1 VKVAIIGGG
10 IFGCTTA
17 IHASRLGH
25 DVHLFE
31 RGSEILGAA
40 SAVNQFR
47 LHKGYHYPRSHE
59 TAKECKATEAS
70 FRAEY
75 GECVIDGSTIYAI
88 ADGSRTSAVDYLS
101 FCVAHDLPFRAAS
114 APFDTSS
121 LSIAIE
127 SVEGRIDPVKLR
139 ELIAGRLGGIKIYLR
154 TPATLALRDRFNII
168 VIAAY
173 ASTNEVALALDCA
186 VEPFQYEVIEKPV
199 LRLPRRYK
207 SFSMVVM
214 DGEFCSLDPYGET
227 GLHLMGHVK
236 HAIHSTNTGLEP
248 EVPEHLAGYLNRGII
263 EKPEGSRIAEFVES
277 GSKYIPVLSKAEHVG
292 SMFTVRAVLPERDA
306 TDERPTLVEALDG
319 QVIRIFSGKI
329 GTCVH
334 AANKVIDM
342 ISKEVHLG
350 PVMQVVA
357 A

>member
-1 VKVAIIGGG
+1 MKVCVLGAG
-10 IFGCTTA
+10 IFGCTAA
-17 IHASRLGH
+17 IHAARLGH

-31 RGSEILGAA
+31 RGPEILTAA

-47 LHKGYHYPRSHE
+47 LHRGHHYPRSSA

-88 ADGSRTSAVDYLS
+88 ADGSRTSPVDYLG

-114 APFDTSS
+114 APFDTTS

-127 SVEGRIDPVKLR
+127 GVEGRIDPVKLR
-139 ELIAGRLGGIKIYLR
+139 ELIVGRLDGVKIHLC
-154 TPATLALRDRFNII
+154 TPATSALRDQFNII

-173 ASTNEVALALDCA
+173 AGTNDAALALDCA

-227 GLHLMGHVK
+227 GLHIMGHVK
-236 HAIHSTNTGLEP
+236 HAIHSANTGLEA
-248 EVPEHLAGYLNRGII
+248 EVPEHLVGYLNRGII
-263 EKPEGSRIAEFVES
+263 EKPEGSRIAGFIES
-277 GSKYIPVLSKAEHVG
+277 GSKYIPVLSKAEYIG
-292 SMFTVRAVLPERDA
+292 SMFTIRAVLPERDA

-319 QVIRIFSGKI
+319 QVIRIFSGKL
-329 GTCVH
+329 GTCV
-334 AANKVIDM
+334 AAAHKVMDM
-342 ISKEVHLG
+342 IGSVK
-350 PVMQVVA
+350 QA
-357 A
+357 AA

>member
-1 VKVAIIGGG
+1 MKVAIVGGG
-10 IFGCTTA
+10 LFGCTTA
-17 IHASRLGH
+17 IHAARLGH

-31 RGSEILGAA
+31 RGSDILGAA

-47 LHKGYHYPRSHE
+47 LHRGYHYPRSSA
-59 TAKECKATEAS
+59 TARECKATEAS

-88 ADGSRTSAVDYLS
+88 ADGSRTSPVDYLG

-114 APFDTSS
+114 APFDTTS

-127 SVEGRIDPVKLR
+127 GVEGLIDPVKLR
-139 ELIAGRLGGIKIYLR
+139 ELIFGRLDGVKIHLR
-154 TPATLALRDRFNII
+154 TPATPALRDQFNII

-173 ASTNEVALALDCA
+173 AGTNDVALALDCA

-227 GLHLMGHVK
+227 GLHIMGHVK
-236 HAIHSTNTGLEP
+236 HAIHSANTGLEA
-248 EVPEHLAGYLNRGII
+248 EVPEHLVGYLNRGII
-263 EKPEGSRIAEFVES
+263 EKPEGSRIAGFIES
-277 GSKYIPVLSKAEHVG
+277 GSKYIPVLSKAEYIG
-292 SMFTVRAVLPERDA
+292 SMFTIRAVLPERDA

-319 QVIRIFSGKI
+319 QVIRIFSGKL
-329 GTCVH
+329 GTCV
-334 AANKVIDM
+334 AAAHKVMDM
-342 ISKEVHLG
+342 IGSVK
-350 PVMQVVA
+350 QA
-357 A
+357 AA

>member
-1 VKVAIIGGG
+1 MKVAIVGGG
-10 IFGCTTA
+10 LFGCTTA
-17 IHASRLGH
+17 IHAARLGH

-31 RGSEILGAA
+31 RGSDILGAA

-47 LHKGYHYPRSHE
+47 LHRGYHYPRSSA
-59 TAKECKATEAS
+59 TARECKATEAS

-88 ADGSRTSAVDYLS
+88 ADDSRTSAVDYLG
-101 FCVAHDLPFRAAS
+101 FCAAHDLPFRAAS

-127 SVEGRIDPVKLR
+127 GVEGRIDPTKLR
-139 ELIAGRLGGIKIYLR
+139 ELIAVRLGGVKVHLR
-154 TPATLALRDRFNII
+154 TLATLELRDQFDVI

-199 LRLPRRYK
+199 LRLPKRYK

-214 DGEFCSLDPYGET
+214 DGEFCSLDPFGTT

-248 EVPEHLAGYLNRGII
+248 EVPEYLAGYLNRGII
-263 EKPEGSRIAEFVES
+263 EKPEGSRIAGFIES
-277 GSKYIPVLSKAEHVG
+277 GSKYIPVLSKAKYVG
-292 SMFTVRAVLPERDA
+292 SMFTVRAVLPGLDA
-306 TDERPTLVEALDG
+306 TDERPTLVEVLDD

-329 GTCVH
+329 GTCVA
-334 AANKVIDM
+334 AANKVMDM
-342 ISKEVHLG
+342 IGSVKQE
-350 PVMQVVA
+350 A